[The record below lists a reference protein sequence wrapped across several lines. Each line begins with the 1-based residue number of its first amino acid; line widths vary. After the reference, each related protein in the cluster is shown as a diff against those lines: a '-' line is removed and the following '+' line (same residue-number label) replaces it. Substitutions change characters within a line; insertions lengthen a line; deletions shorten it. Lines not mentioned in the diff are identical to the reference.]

1 MTQLTSLMNLRY
13 QQQDCSLTLREG
25 VEEYRAYLSVIGR
38 KAMTDKEGTR
48 LILEHDVSH
57 VIFGMDTSLEQEAG
71 LDTWVLLGCQFRW
84 RYIRRYSNLPEIRAL
99 YRSLVADCGW
109 SLFPRLYWKCLGMQW
124 RIFRRTRKMKSK
136 WPFQF
141 PEAWL
146 DQPVAMLREEHGV
159 SILTPEERETG
170 EVVQWNGRY

>member
-99 YRSLVADCGW
+99 YRSLVADCG
-109 SLFPRLYWKCLGMQW
+109 S
-124 RIFRRTRKMKSK
+124 
-136 WPFQF
+136 
-141 PEAWL
+141 AL
-146 DQPVAMLREEHGV
+146 DRC
-159 SILTPEERETG
+159 
-170 EVVQWNGRY
+170 